1 MRIASIRLVR
11 RRRLYPLVAIA
22 AIQACT
28 STLHGQNPVVA
39 GEAVNFRSAV
49 LGEDR
54 QLFIA
59 KPGDYG
65 RASERYPVLYILD
78 AETHFRYAS
87 GIVEFLAF
95 ADRIPEMIVVGI
107 ASGSRERRTRDLT
120 PVSTSEM
127 DQRFTPGHGGAANF
141 LSFLTQELM
150 PMVDKKYR
158 TRPYRILVGHSQGG
172 LFASYV
178 LAAKPTAFQ
187 AYLAIDPSL
196 SWNNGAV
203 VDQIGATLTQTKSLP
218 ADFFLA
224 AAQSGNPRDRILFT
238 LAEVLKE
245 KAPIGFRS
253 HFDSMNQETHMSV
266 PLKGLHQG
274 LDTVFE
280 GWHLTSPLELF
291 EKGGIEAVHKHFR
304 EGGERYGYVRTTSP
318 FMVSMIV
325 AELIWKGKLEEASRV
340 LVHDQKTYPPPWN
353 QFDALARAYS
363 DRGNNE
369 RAIYFYR
376 ESLKANPKNAWART
390 KLREMGADPQEKPTK
405 DRQ

>member
-1 MRIASIRLVR
+1 
-11 RRRLYPLVAIA
+11 LYPLIAMA

-28 STLHGQNPVVA
+28 SALHGQNRVVA
-39 GEAVNFRSAV
+39 GEALNVRSTV

-59 KPGDYG
+59 KPAEYDGT
-65 RASERYPVLYILD
+65 SERYPVLYILD

-127 DQRFTPGHGGAANF
+127 DQRFTPGNGGAANF
-141 LSFLTQELM
+141 LSFLTQELV
-150 PMVDKKYR
+150 PMVDKRYR
-158 TRPYRILVGHSQGG
+158 TRPYRILVGHSHGG

-178 LAAKPTAFQ
+178 LAEKPTAFQ

-196 SWNNGAV
+196 SWNNGSV
-203 VDQIGATLTQTKSLP
+203 VDQIGATLTRTKSLL

-224 AAQSGNPRDRILFT
+224 AAHSGDPRDRVLFK
-238 LAEVLKE
+238 LAEVLKA

-253 HFDSMNQETHMSV
+253 RFEWMNQETHLSV

-274 LDTVFE
+274 LDTVFD
-280 GWHLTSPLELF
+280 GWHLTSPVELF

-304 EGGERYGYVRTTSP
+304 DGGERYGYVRTTSS

-325 AELIWKGKLEEASRV
+325 AELIWKGQLEEASRV

-369 RAIYFYR
+369 RAIHFYR
-376 ESLKANPKNAWART
+376 ESLKANPKNEGAKR
-390 KLREMGADPQEKPTK
+390 KLREMGAETEQKPIK
-405 DRQ
+405 DRH